1 MKKIGLWMAALT
13 AVTVGG
19 VYANFVYSD
28 DTKMESATS
37 GTTIQLAG
45 AIEEGAAGTLTLEAR
60 QLNILIDS
68 AASIMGEDLNVNA
81 HKAMIKATGSIT
93 LTFTPRV
100 GLQETEILDNAIPA
114 EISFAASWGAPE
126 NFTYTWEEETI
137 EIFKAVPSIKTT
149 IHKADETDQAIRW
162 TKGDNGVFTCT
173 ITAEQLFGE
182 GSILGAALLEINDV
196 ILETKGEYEAFRA
209 AFTDTEGIFNKR
221 IGVTLAMTTAH
232 AE

>member
-68 AASIMGEDLNVNA
+68 AA
-81 HKAMIKATGSIT
+81 
-93 LTFTPRV
+93 
-100 GLQETEILDNAIPA
+100 
-114 EISFAASWGAPE
+114 
-126 NFTYTWEEETI
+126 
-137 EIFKAVPSIKTT
+137 
-149 IHKADETDQAIRW
+149 
-162 TKGDNGVFTCT
+162 
-173 ITAEQLFGE
+173 
-182 GSILGAALLEINDV
+182 
-196 ILETKGEYEAFRA
+196 
-209 AFTDTEGIFNKR
+209 
-221 IGVTLAMTTAH
+221 
-232 AE
+232 